1 LQIIKTITSFNS
13 TLVLLNLIHWN
24 KNMLL
29 FKTAFISLLFIA
41 FSVSAVTEIN
51 YMVIQDQAQPFQ
63 NHQDKKNHTGIITD
77 VIKRIFSGPEYEVK
91 IHTLPFNRMIS
102 VLEKGEMK
110 NWITFGSP
118 SWPGVQS
125 ANLSSLP
132 VFNVQ
137 HSLLTSTQQNYN
149 INSVQDLFGKT
160 MVLMHGFD
168 YPGLESYIAEKKIK
182 AIKVKS
188 YQSAFK
194 VVNRLKDKA
203 GFVEMDIRIKYNLKK
218 QQLATQDYNLLD
230 FSNVIADYDL
240 HLAMSPKFN
249 NDVKRYLDSE
259 LSKLVKSG
267 DLAEIIESY

>member
-1 LQIIKTITSFNS
+1 
-13 TLVLLNLIHWN
+13 
-24 KNMLL
+24 MLL

>member
-1 LQIIKTITSFNS
+1 MQTIKTITSFNS
-13 TLVLLNLIHWN
+13 TLLLLNFIHWN

-63 NHQDKKNHTGIITD
+63 NHQDKKNHSGIITD

-218 QQLATQDYNLLD
+218 QALEARDYNLHN
-230 FSNVIADYDL
+230 FSKVIADYDL
-240 HLAMSPKFN
+240 YLAMSPNFDKALQQH
-249 NDVKRYLDSE
+249 LDKE
-259 LSKLVKSG
+259 LTKLQQSG
-267 DLAEIIESY
+267 NLEKIIKTY